1 MEQLLFWVGLAAVAV
16 NAISGVLE
24 AEDKSMDLLGAIM
37 VALATALGGGS
48 LRDVLI
54 DRPVFWIVDQTY
66 LTVGVVA
73 AVATFFWARRRKI
86 SPNLIL
92 YPDAVGLALFTIIGT
107 QVGLQ
112 WEVSW
117 LGASLLGVITG
128 VFGGVLRDVF
138 CNQVPLTFLPSELYA
153 TAATFTLL
161 AWGFAFAFAV
171 CQAWYP
177 GSFAGMVEPERPRTW
192 FELLFLSFSTLSS
205 VGIGDILPIGPQA
218 RALAMLASFAGVM
231 YIALVVSRL
240 IGLSTLARARSDAGR
255 AP

>member
-1 MEQLLFWVGLAAVAV
+1 MDQLLFWVGLAAVAV

-24 AEDKSMDLLGAIM
+24 AEDKRMDLLGAIM

-48 LRDVLI
+48 LRDVLV

-66 LTVGVVA
+66 LAVGIIA

-92 YPDAVGLALFTIIGT
+92 YPDAIGLALFTVIGT
-107 QVGLQ
+107 QIGLQ

-153 TAATFTLL
+153 TASWL
-161 AWGFAFAFAV
+161 A
-171 CQAWYP
+171 
-177 GSFAGMVEPERPRTW
+177 
-192 FELLFLSFSTLSS
+192 
-205 VGIGDILPIGPQA
+205 
-218 RALAMLASFAGVM
+218 AL
-231 YIALVVSRL
+231 
-240 IGLSTLARARSDAGR
+240 T
-255 AP
+255 

>member
-1 MEQLLFWVGLAAVAV
+1 MDQLLFWVGLAAVAV

-24 AEDKSMDLLGAIM
+24 AEDKRMDLLGAIM

-48 LRDVLI
+48 LRDVLV

-66 LTVGVVA
+66 LAVGIIA

-92 YPDAVGLALFTIIGT
+92 YPDAIGLALFTVIGT
-107 QVGLQ
+107 QIGLQ

-153 TAATFTLL
+153 TA
-161 AWGFAFAFAV
+161 
-171 CQAWYP
+171 
-177 GSFAGMVEPERPRTW
+177 SW
-192 FELLFLSFSTLSS
+192 F
-205 VGIGDILPIGPQA
+205 G
-218 RALAMLASFAGVM
+218 ALT
-231 YIALVVSRL
+231 L
-240 IGLSTLARARSDAGR
+240 IGLQAIGIDPALAAWIAMAVVFLLRAAAIRFRIKLPSFQGE
-255 AP
+255 P